1 MGVCVGLLSHHAPL
15 DAVEAPPKG
24 VEVLVPLLVV
34 GALARIVFFYLCD
47 SGTFPGPRADF
58 WPKSGQPAPS
68 RVVGFLSQ
76 KPPREAP
83 RAGIRK
89 IEKIAPS
96 RIHFGNTVFFYLCDS
111 GTFPGPRADFRSKNS
126 FPAYW
131 PYTMDRKFAFL
142 DPWGPQ
148 NGQKFDLD
156 KNFAFQDHVGSD
168 SGGLSDLQRIAQAA
182 NQNS

>member
-1 MGVCVGLLSHHAPL
+1 M
-15 DAVEAPPKG
+15 
-24 VEVLVPLLVV
+24 
-34 GALARIVFFYLCD
+34 R
-47 SGTFPGPRADF
+47 
-58 WPKSGQPAPS
+58 
-68 RVVGFLSQ
+68 Q
-76 KPPREAP
+76 KPPWEAP
-83 RAGIRK
+83 RDGISK

-96 RIHFGNTVFFYLCDS
+96 RLHFRNTVFFYLCDS

-168 SGGLSDLQRIAQAA
+168 SGGLPALQRLPRTAH
-182 NQNS
+182 QNSRLDPQNPPTVDPINRYPGLKPRKKYSKHAWRKMFFFSFRSPLCAPGILFLAKSIDK